1 MMILIPQN
9 ELGDVLHGSEET
21 EMLRLDTDV
30 PETEFPTICTIAFSG
45 GFLRH
50 VEVCF
55 EFDVAAETTAGV
67 GFERHD
73 EDEVEV

>member
-1 MMILIPQN
+1 M
-9 ELGDVLHGSEET
+9 GDFLHGSEET
-21 EMLRLDTDV
+21 EMFRLDTDV
-30 PETEFPTICTIAFSG
+30 PEAEFPTTICTIAFSG

-67 GFERHD
+67 GFERHN
-73 EDEVEV
+73 EDEVR